1 MYFRLPKQNAF
12 KKAKPNQFKMK
23 KIILPLAILALLSSC
38 RSSIHSGGYNQLNQT
53 QTVLS
58 NSNFNVLGSFTG
70 SATTKIKTGNIT
82 NKEGIISQAKAKLL
96 ENAKA
101 AGVELLGSRTLTNVT
116 IDIIETKKR
125 INATMSAEIIEFK

>member
-1 MYFRLPKQNAF
+1 
-12 KKAKPNQFKMK
+12 MK
-23 KIILPLAILALLSSC
+23 KIILSFVMITLFASC
-38 RSSIHSGGYNQLNQT
+38 RTSLHVGGYNQLNQT

-58 NSNFNVLGSFTG
+58 SSNFNVLGSFTG
-70 SATTKIKTGNIT
+70 TATTKIKTGNIT
-82 NKEGIISQAKAKLL
+82 NKEGIIAQAKAKLL

-101 AGVELLGSRTLTNVT
+101 AGVELTGSRTLVNVT